1 MMRLFDSNLKTPGT
15 RLSPSHLAIGRSEG
29 AHRYDATA
37 PRWSPQSSTDSLSQ
51 SVLQAHTER
60 DSDINQTNTVA
71 KLNVPGTANDYPT
84 SAQPTSSPANT
95 GSKPTANETTDSR
108 DGSDSLPNVEAA
120 NAEPEAQFE
129 GNGSNGNNGNNGDLG
144 NGRSTIA
151 ASSQAEAPSEL
162 EELERGLLP
171 VLRNPNFLALW
182 SGQVF
187 SQLADKVYLVL
198 MIALIANRFQS
209 EGQTISGWVSSLMIA
224 FTIPAVL
231 FGSIAGVFVD
241 HWRKR
246 AVLVTTNLLRGGLVL
261 GLPILLWLTQGWSTV
276 GHLPVGFVV
285 VLSMTLLVS
294 TLTQFFAPAEQAV
307 IPLIVDR
314 RHLLSANSLY
324 TMTMMASVIVGFA
337 LGEPLLAM
345 ADQLF
350 APLLHQLHVAT
361 DTGKELLV
369 GGSYAIAGLLLMLL
383 KTNEKIVSAHEEL
396 PDVWQNIQDG
406 VRYLGQQSRVRAAL
420 ICQVVLF
427 SIFAAL
433 AVLAVRLAEVM
444 PEIKSSQFGFL
455 LAAGGVG
462 MAIGAILVGQF
473 GQRFSRAQLSLYGS
487 IGIAGALGAISF
499 FTQHLF
505 PTLPLLVLLGACAS
519 IAGVPM
525 QTAIQEETPEEMRG
539 KVFGLQNNAINIAL
553 SLPLALAGLA
563 ETWFGLQA
571 VFLGLSIL
579 AIGGGILSWSISRR
593 HNPVK

>member
-1 MMRLFDSNLKTPGT
+1 ME
-15 RLSPSHLAIGRSEG
+15 RSEPQG
-29 AHRYDATA
+29 QILPSNASSATA
-37 PRWSPQSSTDSLSQ
+37 ATPDLGPDL
-51 SVLQAHTER
+51 
-60 DSDINQTNTVA
+60 
-71 KLNVPGTANDYPT
+71 G
-84 SAQPTSSPANT
+84 
-95 GSKPTANETTDSR
+95 
-108 DGSDSLPNVEAA
+108 
-120 NAEPEAQFE
+120 AEPPDRID
-129 GNGSNGNNGNNGDLG
+129 GNDSGTNAN
-144 NGRSTIA
+144 
-151 ASSQAEAPSEL
+151 SQAETIDTQPEV
-162 EELERGLLP
+162 EPDRGFMP
-171 VLRNPNFLALW
+171 VLQNRNFLTLW
-182 SGQVF
+182 GGQVF

-198 MIALIANRFQS
+198 MIALIASRFQT
-209 EGQTISGWVSSLMIA
+209 EGQTISGWVSTLMIA

-261 GLPILLWLTQGWSTV
+261 GLPLLLWLTHGWQTFA
-276 GHLPVGFVV
+276 GLPIGF
-285 VLSMTLLVS
+285 LILLGMTFFVS

-314 RHLLSANSLY
+314 RDLLSANSLY

-337 LGEPLLAM
+337 LGEPLLVL
-345 ADQLF
+345 ADQVFTPLVRHF
-350 APLLHQLHVAT
+350 HTAP
-361 DTGKELLV
+361 DIGKEIVV
-369 GGSYAIAGLLLMLL
+369 GGSYVIAGLLLMLL
-383 KTNEKIVSAHEEL
+383 KTGEKTVNPHEEL
-396 PDVWQNIQDG
+396 PDVWQNIRDG
-406 VRYLGQQSRVRAAL
+406 VHYLAHQGRVRAAL
-420 ICQVVLF
+420 ICQVILF

-487 IGIAGALGAISF
+487 IGIAGSLAAVSF

-505 PTLPLLVLLGACAS
+505 PTLPLLTLLGAFAA

-525 QTAIQEETPEEMRG
+525 QTAIQEETPEAMRG

-553 SLPLALAGLA
+553 SLPLALAGIA

-579 AIGGGILSWSISRR
+579 AIAGGILTWSVSRG